1 MKKKNPL
8 QWTAR
13 QICLIIFVFLFNQT
27 TWGQTESIIIPSSVS
42 QSQLNSSQL
51 AKLNNLSASQ
61 LHDSFQLV
69 QVQNLAAS
77 QVNAKVR
84 LALSTLPCVDLI
96 FTATKVDYISENDY
110 YWSGFIDS
118 DVDAPCKGGS
128 ITLMAKN
135 GEKFGSIIFDD
146 YSYEFQDLGDGVQ
159 ALSRFK
165 TEMIDENE
173 CGINSNTPGY
183 RVGSQPEENNPSV
196 NRIIPCQANCEVRVL
211 VLWTQAAQ
219 NIEANINN
227 RIALAIAQT
236 NQAYQNSQVGE
247 ASVRIVLAGS
257 QMINFVE
264 TPNQIQPDVNAL
276 AARADVQALRNILQA
291 DLVVL
296 LTNGNYG
303 GFYGVVQAIGPN
315 FNGAY
320 SITQTNAATGGRFT
334 FAHEVGHLFG
344 ARHDIDPTGT
354 IEHGYTFNT
363 GVIFTKHRYT
373 LLATMPAR
381 KTRELNY
388 SNPDVKIKNKATGTA
403 NHNNNAQ
410 QHRNTGCT
418 VANFFANPFPPFSLN
433 IDAVQQD
440 CYQGWADAVVQC
452 GTAPYTFNWEMSL
465 DGMDYQPLGNT
476 ESVNFYFYCQS
487 NTFLNLR
494 LTVTDATLTSLTT
507 YRHLEISNGYPL
519 RPAHEKA
526 IISYTEN
533 SPIIQRVY
541 PNPPGSMMQIELML
555 PNTGNISVDIIDA
568 TGNVKKQIFN
578 GNVSIGKKTITVNT
592 TVLNSGI
599 YQIRVTTKDKK
610 EYHQFVVVK

>member
-1 MKKKNPL
+1 MKKQNSL
-8 QWTAR
+8 QRTTR
-13 QICLIIFVFLFNQT
+13 QICLILIIFLFNQT
-27 TWGQTESIIIPSSVS
+27 TWSQTQSIITPSSVS
-42 QSQLNSSQL
+42 QSQLNPSQL

-61 LHDSFQLV
+61 LHDNFQLV
-69 QVQNLAAS
+69 EVQNLATS
-77 QVNAKVR
+77 QVNAKVK
-84 LALSTLPCVDLI
+84 LAISNLPCTDMI
-96 FTATKVDYISENDY
+96 FTATKVEYISESDY

-146 YSYEFQDLGDGVQ
+146 YSYEFQDLGDGIQ

-165 TEMIDENE
+165 VEMVGENE

-183 RVGSQPEENNPSV
+183 RISSQPQKDNPSP
-196 NRIIPCQANCEVRVL
+196 NRILPCQGNCEVRVL
-211 VLWTQAAQ
+211 VLWTQAAE

-236 NQAYQNSQVGE
+236 NQAYQNSQIAE

-257 QMINFVE
+257 QRINFTE
-264 TPNQIQPDVNAL
+264 TYGSNDINVL
-276 AARADVQALRNILQA
+276 AANITAQNLRNLNQA
-291 DLVVL
+291 DIVVL
-296 LTNGNYG
+296 LTNGSNYG
-303 GFYGVVQAIGPN
+303 ELYGVVKAIGPN

-320 SITQTNAATGGRFT
+320 ALVQTNAATGGRFT

-363 GVIFTKHRYT
+363 GFIFTKQRYT
-373 LLATMPAR
+373 LLATMPAG
-381 KTRELNY
+381 KTREQNY
-388 SNPDVKIKNKATGTA
+388 SNPDVKIKNKKTGTT
-403 NHNNNAQ
+403 NNNNNAQ

-418 VANFFANPFPPFSLN
+418 VANFFANALPPFTVN

-465 DGMDYQPLGNT
+465 DGLDYQPIGNT
-476 ESVNFYFYCQS
+476 ENVNFYFYCQS

-494 LTVTDATLTSLTT
+494 LTVTDATSTSLTS
-507 YRHLEISNGYPL
+507 YHHLEIGNNYPL
-519 RPAHEKA
+519 RPAHGKPKV
-526 IISYTEN
+526 SDTET
-533 SPIIQRVY
+533 STIIQRVY
-541 PNPPGSMMQIELML
+541 PNPSSSSMQVELRL
-555 PNTGNISVDIIDA
+555 PNTENISVAIIDA

-578 GNVSIGKKTITVNT
+578 GTISKGKKTITVNT
-592 TVLNSGI
+592 AVLNSGI
-599 YQIRVTTKDKK
+599 YQLRVTTNNKQ
-610 EYHQFVVVK
+610 EYYQFVVVK